1 MDAHEVAEQIRI
13 KRVEWAEWDGKAR
26 LLEEMFKVVEAELF
40 NRAEGAMEARKM
52 KARASEKYVSHLKE
66 MVQAKTR
73 ANVAMAEFKGMETKW
88 ETWRTK
94 EATKRAE
101 TKIL

>member
-13 KRVEWAEWDGKAR
+13 KRIEWAKLDGEAR
-26 LLEEMFKVVEAELF
+26 GLEEMLKVKEAELF

-52 KARASEKYVSHLKE
+52 KARASSEYIDHVKR
-66 MVQAKTR
+66 MVAAKTA
-73 ANVAMAEFKGMETKW
+73 ANIAMADFKGMETKW

-101 TKIL
+101 TRIL